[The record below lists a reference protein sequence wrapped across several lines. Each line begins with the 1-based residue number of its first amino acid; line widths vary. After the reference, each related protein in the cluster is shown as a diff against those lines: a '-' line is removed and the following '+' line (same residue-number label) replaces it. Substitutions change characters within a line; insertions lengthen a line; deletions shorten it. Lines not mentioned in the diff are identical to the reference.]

1 MENDDLLV
9 TRLGAHMRYIAP
21 RIRDENKRNEF
32 ILCML
37 SFIDGEEVLSPD
49 HHGGTKLAFDTY
61 NEIKEIH
68 NKRFVTG
75 RSEDAYL
82 ERI

>member
-1 MENDDLLV
+1 
-9 TRLGAHMRYIAP
+9 MRYIAP

-37 SFIDGEEVLSPD
+37 SFIDGEEVSPVD
-49 HHGGTKLAFDTY
+49 IDGGRDMAVEIY

-68 NKRFVTG
+68 NKRFIHY
-75 RSEDAYL
+75 RSEDFYI